1 MRQAHRRAHALIW
14 PVMAVLLPAI
24 LVLSLALR
32 RGGPE
37 EAAPVRLSP
46 VAEAAR

>member
-1 MRQAHRRAHALIW
+1 MRQAHRRAHGMIW

-37 EAAPVRLSP
+37 EAAPLRLSP
-46 VAEAAR
+46 PAEAPR